1 MILRGNSERVRW
13 TGKIPEDGR
22 KTSRKPFLSVY
33 LSFLSAPRKMDFVLS
48 GEYDRESRKEISD
61 CHIKETPM
69 IRIYLYERPLGVAD
83 FLKERGLE
91 GDIEKGPAGK
101 PFLPGSGHYFNKS
114 DSGAFTAFALSDEGE
129 VGLDL
134 QKILPYKDRYLR
146 LSERFFCPEEK
157 DALLS
162 LKEEERGDYF
172 FRLWTVKES
181 YLKFTGKGLG
191 GGLDSFGADLGS
203 GRILPG
209 RDQDPP
215 AVFRILEG
223 PGGYALSVCASSL
236 PEHIEIIREA

>member
-1 MILRGNSERVRW
+1 MTSVTVRKVYPRDIRPGSFPCRRILSLCPFEKWTLSSPESMIEKAERKFQTV
-13 TGKIPEDGR
+13 TK
-22 KTSRKPFLSVY
+22 
-33 LSFLSAPRKMDFVLS
+33 
-48 GEYDRESRKEISD
+48 
-61 CHIKETPM
+61 KETPM
-69 IRIYLYERPLGVAD
+69 IRIYLYERPLGAAD

-91 GDIEKGPAGK
+91 GNIKKGPAGK

-157 DALLS
+157 NALLS

-191 GGLDSFGADLGS
+191 GGLDSFGTDLGS

-236 PEHIEIIREA
+236 PDHIEIIREA